1 MRLGVDGGKRDMTDR
16 LKSKN
21 CIIYGAAGGLG
32 SGIAKAFA
40 REGANLF
47 LAGRT
52 VQTLER
58 VAGEIGTSD
67 GSVQVAVVDA
77 FDERAVEDHA
87 QSVISQ
93 AGAIDVSFNLIT
105 RGDVQG
111 IPLVEM
117 TAEQLL
123 RPVTAGLRSQFS
135 TATVAA
141 RQMVRQ
147 GSGVILF
154 LTSGSSQGL
163 APNMGGTGAADAAT
177 ESFMRSLAAEV
188 GRNGVRV
195 AGIWTAGVPETFSL
209 EDDSNESRRASGLTA
224 NQIEEMIGSRSMLG
238 RAPRLAQV
246 AETATFLA
254 SDAAAAITG
263 TVVNATCGLVA

>member
-1 MRLGVDGGKRDMTDR
+1 MTDL
-16 LKSKN
+16 LKNKN

-32 SGIAKAFA
+32 SGIAKSFA

-47 LAGRT
+47 LTGRT
-52 VQTLER
+52 LQTLQR
-58 VAGEIGTSD
+58 LAGEIGASD
-67 GSVQVAVVDA
+67 RSVEIAVVDA
-77 FDERAVEDHA
+77 LDEVAVQEHA
-87 QSVISQ
+87 HSVVSQ

-111 IPLVEM
+111 IPLIEM

-123 RPVTAGLRSQFS
+123 RPVTAGLQSQFC

-141 RQMVRQ
+141 RQMVLQ
-147 GSGVILF
+147 GSGVILY

-163 APNMGGTGAADAAT
+163 APNMGGTGPADAAT
-177 ESFMRSLAAEV
+177 EAFLRYLAAEV
-188 GRNGVRV
+188 GKAGVRV
-195 AGIWTAGVPETFSL
+195 VGIWTAGVPETFAL
-209 EDDSNESRRASGLTA
+209 EDDPNESRRASGLTA
-224 NQIEEMIGSRSMLG
+224 NQIEEMISSRSMLG

-263 TVVNATCGLVA
+263 TVVNASCGLVA